1 MLPAV
6 LSSRHNSGYPSRRGS
21 MGRCRVGPHAIEEY
35 LRRMRD
41 RYETVPRAA
50 KGRLLDEVCEVTRYH
65 RKAEI
70 PRLRRPPRA
79 RRRRRGGPPVQY
91 GPDVVA
97 VLRAIW
103 TAAGYPWSVRLKALL
118 PLWLAWARG
127 EVRLAVVLDGP
138 GRPAVGAAARAP
150 DRRARG
156 QGPPDQSASDRSVPA
171 GGQTHAAPPAIRPHQ
186 TGDVAETPDSAADRP
201 LGRARAGLHGDR
213 PGGAFGRS
221 RRRRVSPLVE
231 RDRHSHDVGG
241 DARGAGQG
249 PAPRAGGP

>member
-65 RKAEI
+65 RKAVI
-70 PRLRRPPRA
+70 RLLQRPARAPRPRA
-79 RRRRRGGPPVQY
+79 VGARPRVWRG
-91 GPDVVA
+91 
-97 VLRAIW
+97 RAP
-103 TAAGYPWSVRLKALL
+103 GD
-118 PLWLAWARG
+118 
-127 EVRLAVVLDGP
+127 LDGRRLP
-138 GRPAVGAAARAP
+138 VVGPVEGAATAVAAVGAAARAP

-156 QGPPDQSASDRSVPA
+156 PGPPDQSASDRSVPA

-186 TGDVAETPDSAADRP
+186 TGNVAETPDSAADRP

-213 PGGAFGRS
+213 PGGAFGR
-221 RRRRVSPLVE
+221 
-231 RDRHSHDVGG
+231 
-241 DARGAGQG
+241 
-249 PAPRAGGP
+249 